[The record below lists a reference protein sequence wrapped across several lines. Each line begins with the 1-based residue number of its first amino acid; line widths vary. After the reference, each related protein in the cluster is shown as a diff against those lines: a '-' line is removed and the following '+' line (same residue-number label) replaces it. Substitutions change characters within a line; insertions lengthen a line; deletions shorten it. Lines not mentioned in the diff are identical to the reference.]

1 MIRIRS
7 AGALLA
13 AGMMLVATTVQ
24 AQKDTTVRIDE
35 HWRAYLGCW
44 TSAASNITGPMVC
57 VVPTSSPQTVE
68 FVTVVG
74 DSIVSTVPLSASGAR
89 IELTRDG
96 CTGWESAR
104 WSIDERR
111 LYTHAEFTCAGGVT
125 QRANGMLA
133 MRYTDAFSRI
143 DGLRTRGAVRT
154 RVVNF
159 QLTMDST
166 LYPAAIAARIP
177 SASSMPAFGARMEA
191 AAEVSTADIVDAS
204 KELDS
209 PIIEAWIAD
218 RGQRF
223 SAGANELRAMK
234 SAGVPEGVIDMVVAV
249 SNPRYFTLAQ
259 NGAPMARPIDPFQ
272 RRNGNAASLTRAEME
287 RLRMERQLGGY
298 GTAYGNLFDWNDLYF
313 PWSGYG
319 AYGRY
324 GNPLYGNPLYGGY
337 SQYWGPFG
345 PIYGSGGGWVTGGSP
360 IVIIPTTP
368 SQSEPPGR
376 VINGSG
382 YSQGGSSSGRGAEPR
397 SPSVGTW
404 DSGSASSGS
413 SGGSTSGS
421 ASSGSSGGSTSGG
434 AAPAPTPSSAGGGE
448 QRTAKP
454 RP

>member
-1 MIRIRS
+1 MTRIRS
-7 AGALLA
+7 ASALLA

-24 AQKDTTVRIDE
+24 AQKDSTVRIDE

-44 TSAASNITGPMVC
+44 ASSASNITGPMVC

-74 DSIVSTVPLSASGAR
+74 DSIVSTVPLTASGAR
-89 IELTRDG
+89 IERTRDG

-125 QRANGMLA
+125 QRANGLLA
-133 MRYTDAFSRI
+133 MRYADAFARI

-154 RVVNF
+154 RVVKF

-223 SAGANELRAMK
+223 GAGANELRAMK

-259 NGAPMARPIDPFQ
+259 NGAPMARPIDPFAQ
-272 RRNGNAASLTRAEME
+272 RRNGTGASLTRAEIE
-287 RLRMERQLGGY
+287 RLRMERQLAGY
-298 GTAYGNLFDWNDLYF
+298 GSAYGSLLDWNDLYF

-324 GNPLYGNPLYGGY
+324 GNSLYGGY

-360 IVIIPTTP
+360 ITIIPTTP
-368 SQSEPPGR
+368 SQSEQPGR

-404 DSGSASSGS
+404 DSGSS
-413 SGGSTSGS
+413 
-421 ASSGSSGGSTSGG
+421 SSGSSGGSTSGG
-434 AAPAPTPSSAGGGE
+434 AAPAPTPSTAGGGE